1 MNPWGHLLE
10 MLGQELGAGTLE
22 QVPRMTLTYLQ
33 GREPS
38 VLRTVTTGSAHWDRN
53 DTKPHTEKASDLQA
67 PATPQREAT
76 AAPLCLPSSPPAQAP
91 SGLVTSALVTAAG
104 VKEAQRQL

>member
-1 MNPWGHLLE
+1 ME

-22 QVPRMTLTYLQ
+22 QMPRMTLTYLQ

-53 DTKPHTEKASDLQA
+53 DTKPHTEKATRRLLQRLREK
-67 PATPQREAT
+67 PPQPRCAFLR
-76 AAPLCLPSSPPAQAP
+76 PLLPKHRLDWSP
-91 SGLVTSALVTAAG
+91 
-104 VKEAQRQL
+104 QL